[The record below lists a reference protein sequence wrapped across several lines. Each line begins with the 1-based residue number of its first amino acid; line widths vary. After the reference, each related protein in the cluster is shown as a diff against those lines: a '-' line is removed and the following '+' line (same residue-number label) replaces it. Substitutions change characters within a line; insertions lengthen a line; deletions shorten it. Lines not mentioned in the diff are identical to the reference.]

1 MSIEV
6 LLATE
11 AGAVRRAAEALADGD
26 IVAVPTDT
34 VYAIVCLLGNEEA
47 IERMYAV
54 KHFSPSKR
62 LSILVADIASASAV
76 RMIGDG
82 NVLIWRNLPGDC

>member
-1 MSIEV
+1 MSTEV

-34 VYAIVCLLGNEEA
+34 VYGL
-47 IERMYAV
+47 AV
-54 KHFSPSKR
+54 DPTQ
-62 LSILVADIASASAV
+62 
-76 RMIGDG
+76 
-82 NVLIWRNLPGDC
+82 P